1 MKGYWTTKLLAVC
14 LAFAGPT
21 IAANHVFYV
30 AGPVDP
36 VQGDSSQLSVL
47 GQTVSIVANTK
58 FYAESRRISAKSF
71 AEAAVPGV
79 YVYAETEDNAGK
91 LEAKSFLIIDAPYVA
106 GASVVFVAGIVDAY
120 SGLNG
125 QVRLG
130 ALLVDVSSV
139 SPEVLSRLSKGD
151 LVQFS
156 GTQPSLLLPLV
167 LSSDLNIYFD
177 RRTSTSGSDVESLGI
192 SGSGIASQGISGSGK
207 SAQGI
212 SGSGT
217 QGISGSGT
225 LGISGSGIASQGISG
240 SGAA

>member
-36 VQGDSSQLSVL
+36 VQSDSSQLSVL

-225 LGISGSGIASQGISG
+225 SGISGSGIASQGISG